1 MPISSFIHFNTGV
14 MLDFGGYKDKWDEA
28 PPQGKYQERLGTSN
42 EVLQP
47 QEQEREIRE
56 NEKQN

>member
-1 MPISSFIHFNTGV
+1 